1 MLLQYGFS
9 PLTRCDIVRLLTHEH
24 EEPRTQSTEGAQ
36 VKTDRTEL
44 AKLAFM
50 GLSKR
55 ERRAFLAVVAESE
68 SATATAA
75 PGPDRL
81 LRRADVASMLARSPR
96 AVDRLAYDGALP
108 RVMLPGRRRGAGFR
122 LADVQRLIG
131 AD

>member
-55 ERRAFLAVVAESE
+55 ERRAFLATFAE